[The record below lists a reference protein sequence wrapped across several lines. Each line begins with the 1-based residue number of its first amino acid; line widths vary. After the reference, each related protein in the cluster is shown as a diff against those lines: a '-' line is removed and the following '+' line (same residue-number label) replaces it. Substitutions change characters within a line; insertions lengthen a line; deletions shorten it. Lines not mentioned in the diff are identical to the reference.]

1 VRLDRVIGEDLAHR
15 PLGEFGHT
23 GVAGGGPPITGMRG
37 QQPRRPQL
45 VRIPQRLRLLAGQR
59 HQPGSRL
66 RGNRR
71 IAAGALAVVQCFDHT
86 QFGRSV
92 KTSANRLGRDPDR
105 AGHRVGRGLCQI
117 SQNDPRPLDAARR
130 LSARSRNLLQLL
142 PLRRITD
149 QRNHSTWCRHG
160 SPDSNPQP
168 PSTRSRA
175 KRQNRA
181 QHIDILESMH

>member
-1 VRLDRVIGEDLAHR
+1 MRLDRVIGEDLAHR

-23 GVAGGGPPITGMRG
+23 GVAGGGPPITGLRG

-92 KTSANRLGRDPDR
+92 KTSADRLGRDPDR

-117 SQNDPRPLDAARR
+117 SQNDPRPLDTARR
-130 LSARSRNLLQLL
+130 PSARSRNLLQLL

-149 QRNHSTWCRHG
+149 QRNHSTRCRHG
-160 SPDSNPQP
+160 SPRPKSPTSFHQ
-168 PSTRSRA
+168 TSRKTA
-175 KRQNRA
+175 KR
-181 QHIDILESMH
+181 SPTY